1 MKASEAINE
10 LNENTL
16 KYYLPKYIPVV
27 ISLGIFQFIFIVFC
41 ILLFKK
47 GSWKWIKKHKL
58 SKFDNKKS
66 IYIIYQL
73 EEILLLITTSFLGIW
88 ILISEIFKTFQIN
101 EITDYYGEN
110 LIEEIFDIF
119 CTIFGIITIIPISI
133 IFVAIRKCSK
143 SLFILFSIASSIE
156 LIVILNRLLLS
167 YLIDYLDYYD
177 IFLKDSA
184 LFSNIDGYF
193 NYDRFFS
200 DLLYDG
206 DFSGI
211 KSNINNNIIYRQRFF
226 IAIPTLIFIV
236 ILFFNTWLCRLW
248 IDENFIELIYGS
260 EDKQILL
267 QRIKELLKELWGNFL
282 KFLIN
287 EPNLDLSIDKWKFVP
302 ESRLLLL
309 NIVQI
314 TVLVDEEITNAEY
327 DKDDENIGVKNDKN
341 NNEFAMIIDVT
352 DVDGIIFNAKSDV
365 MIQTNYPFR
374 NVPKKDASSTS
385 LSTPRVEY
393 YYYEMTIFS
402 NKNKTIIAI
411 GLATKNHSIN
421 RLPGCDTHSVGFHSD
436 EGRIFHNER
445 YTGSKYDEKWGDK
458 KDVIGCGYYPD
469 TGQVFFTMNGKNLG
483 IAYTGLFYDEW
494 YPTIGSN
501 GDCSLV
507 VNFGQEEFKYKE
519 ANGMSVA
526 GKLNKGD
533 EDKY

>member
-1 MKASEAINE
+1 FLFIFTVISEVGFLFIYSFFLIDSKYTLWSTFPFVFFSGLFAVYHKTIIHYIAFLIVNLAPFILMLCNIFKFDYFYAISDRDLLDLSNGTNKEKIKKIYTLFNEGMKASEAINE

-200 DLLYDG
+200 DLLYDDRG
-206 DFSGI
+206 
-211 KSNINNNIIYRQRFF
+211 
-226 IAIPTLIFIV
+226 
-236 ILFFNTWLCRLW
+236 
-248 IDENFIELIYGS
+248 
-260 EDKQILL
+260 
-267 QRIKELLKELWGNFL
+267 FL
-282 KFLIN
+282 S
-287 EPNLDLSIDKWKFVP
+287 P
-302 ESRLLLL
+302 
-309 NIVQI
+309 
-314 TVLVDEEITNAEY
+314 
-327 DKDDENIGVKNDKN
+327 
-341 NNEFAMIIDVT
+341 
-352 DVDGIIFNAKSDV
+352 
-365 MIQTNYPFR
+365 YP
-374 NVPKKDASSTS
+374 
-385 LSTPRVEY
+385 
-393 YYYEMTIFS
+393 
-402 NKNKTIIAI
+402 
-411 GLATKNHSIN
+411 H
-421 RLPGCDTHSVGFHSD
+421 
-436 EGRIFHNER
+436 
-445 YTGSKYDEKWGDK
+445 
-458 KDVIGCGYYPD
+458 
-469 TGQVFFTMNGKNLG
+469 
-483 IAYTGLFYDEW
+483 
-494 YPTIGSN
+494 
-501 GDCSLV
+501 
-507 VNFGQEEFKYKE
+507 
-519 ANGMSVA
+519 
-526 GKLNKGD
+526 
-533 EDKY
+533 